1 MSRQLF
7 LHKVGRMLHVLKFK
21 YVTVRKI
28 YKLKKNLQIKNFFT
42 NLKKNL
48 KLKKNKTNFN
58 KIF

>member
-28 YKLKKNLQIKNFFT
+28 YKLKKNLQIKKIL
-42 NLKKNL
+42 NLKQNEK
-48 KLKKNKTNFN
+48 F
-58 KIF
+58 